1 MGTHK
6 QLPFPEISQV
16 ANLSGE
22 QLMSNANDGVIT
34 ILLVDDIAETR
45 ESIKKLLAFEQEF
58 KVVGTASNGRE
69 GVERAKE
76 LEPDIVIMDINMPDM
91 DGLEAAGLITK
102 SVPAIGVIMM
112 SVQDDPDYM
121 QKAMLA
127 GARFF
132 LTKPVNM
139 DQLYSTIRNVYQQ
152 YAPIRDQLKRLKGQ
166 LDVMPMMVGKSK
178 KEGDRPG
185 HIIAVYSPKGGTGC
199 TTIATSLASG
209 LMKEG
214 IKTLL
219 VDVDLE
225 FGDVGVFLEMKS
237 PTTLVDLV
245 ENADDVDIEYFDSV
259 VSTHNSGVK
268 VLLGPRHP
276 SYGIEV
282 RDNNPEAIA
291 SIINQIAGHYDFVIL
306 DLGKSIDAVSA
317 PLLEMATK
325 IVLIT
330 VPTLPCIKNVKL
342 VLDFFDQ
349 AGFGPEKTML
359 VINKAIDSP
368 SGRVSKVYVPA
379 QRIQS
384 FLKRPVEG
392 LIPLVDEAIILTAI
406 QSGVPVIASDRDTS
420 KDPIKQ
426 LLELSNHVFSSL
438 MGTDSFFEEDDILEE
453 KPKRSG
459 IRGLFGGGR

>member
-1 MGTHK
+1 MSK
-6 QLPFPEISQV
+6 
-16 ANLSGE
+16 SG
-22 QLMSNANDGVIT
+22 DGAIT

-58 KVVGTASNGRE
+58 KVVGSAANGRE
-69 GVERAKE
+69 GVEKAKE

-139 DQLYSTIRNVYQQ
+139 DQLYNTIRNVYEQ
-152 YAPIRDQLKRLKGQ
+152 YKPIRDQMQRLR
-166 LDVMPMMVGKSK
+166 DNIAIMPDLGGTAK

-185 HIIAVYSPKGGTGC
+185 HIIAVYGPKGGTGC

-225 FGDVGVFLEMKS
+225 FGDVGVFLEMRS
-237 PTTLVDLV
+237 PTTISDLV
-245 ENADDVDIEYFDSV
+245 ENADDIDIEYFDSV
-259 VSTHNSGVK
+259 VSTHNSGIK

-276 SYGIEV
+276 SYGIEI
-282 RDNNPEAIA
+282 RDNSPDAIA
-291 SIINQIAGHYDFVIL
+291 SIVNQIAGYYDFVIL
-306 DLGKSIDAVSA
+306 DLGKSINAVTA
-317 PLLEMATK
+317 PLLEMASK
-325 IVLIT
+325 IILIT

-349 AGFGPEKTML
+349 AGFSPEKTML
-359 VINKAIDSP
+359 VINKAVENP
-368 SGRVSKVYVPA
+368 AGRAAKVIVTPPK
-379 QRIQS
+379 IQS
-384 FLKRPVEG
+384 FLRRPVEG
-392 LIPLVDEAIILTAI
+392 LIPLVDETIILNAI

-420 KDPIKQ
+420 KEPIKQ
-426 LLELSNHVFSSL
+426 LIDLSNRIFASL
-438 MGTDSFFEEDDILEE
+438 MGSDSLYEEDLELDE
-453 KPKRSG
+453 KPKKSG
-459 IRGLFGGGR
+459 LGGIFGRGR

>member
-1 MGTHK
+1 
-6 QLPFPEISQV
+6 
-16 ANLSGE
+16 
-22 QLMSNANDGVIT
+22 MSNSSDGAIT

-58 KVVGTASNGRE
+58 KVIGSASNGRE
-69 GVERAKE
+69 GVEKAKE

-102 SVPAIGVIMM
+102 SVPAVGVIMM

-152 YAPIRDQLKRLKGQ
+152 YAPIRDQMQRLKDNMGM
-166 LDVMPMMVGKSK
+166 MPMPTDTSK

-185 HIIAVYSPKGGTGC
+185 HIIAVYGPKGGTGS

-219 VDVDLE
+219 IDVDLE
-225 FGDVGVFLEMKS
+225 FGDVGVFLEMRS
-237 PTTLVDLV
+237 PTTIVDLV
-245 ENADDVDIEYFDSV
+245 ENANDIDIEYFDSV
-259 VSTHNSGVK
+259 VSTHNSGMK

-282 RDNNPEAIA
+282 RDNTPDAIA
-291 SIINQIAGHYDFVIL
+291 SIVDQIAGHYDFVVL
-306 DLGKSIDAVSA
+306 DLGKSINGVTA
-317 PLLEMATK
+317 PLLEMASK
-325 IVLIT
+325 IILIT

-349 AGFGPEKTML
+349 AGFVPEKTML
-359 VINKAIDSP
+359 VINKAVENP
-368 SGRVSKVYVPA
+368 SGRDAKVIVAP
-379 QRIQS
+379 QKIQS

-392 LIPLVDEAIILTAI
+392 LIPLVDETIILNAI

-420 KDPIKQ
+420 KEPIRQ
-426 LLELSNHVFSSL
+426 LLELSNRVYASL
-438 MGTDSFFEEDDILEE
+438 MGSDSLFEEEEEFEE

-459 IRGLFGGGR
+459 LGSLFGRGR

>member
-1 MGTHK
+1 
-6 QLPFPEISQV
+6 
-16 ANLSGE
+16 
-22 QLMSNANDGVIT
+22 
-34 ILLVDDIAETR
+34 
-45 ESIKKLLAFEQEF
+45 
-58 KVVGTASNGRE
+58 
-69 GVERAKE
+69 
-76 LEPDIVIMDINMPDM
+76 MPDM
-91 DGLEAAGLITK
+91 DGLEAAGLITRK
-102 SVPAIGVIMM
+102 VPAVGVIMM

-139 DQLYSTIRNVYQQ
+139 DKLYTTIRSVYEQ
-152 YAPIRDQLKRLKGQ
+152 YGPIRDQIQQIKDSMGALPQVDDK
-166 LDVMPMMVGKSK
+166 PK

-185 HIIAVYSPKGGTGC
+185 HVISVYSPKGGTGC

-219 VDVDLE
+219 IDVDLE

-245 ENADDVDIEYFDSV
+245 ENADDIDIEYFDSV

-276 SYGIEV
+276 TLGIDI
-282 RDNNPEAIA
+282 RDNSPEAVA
-291 SIINQIAGHYDFVIL
+291 SIVNQIAGYYDFVIL

-317 PLLEMATK
+317 PLLEMSSK
-325 IVLIT
+325 IVVIT
-330 VPTLPCIKNVKL
+330 VPTLPCIKNIKL
-342 VLDFFDQ
+342 VLDLFDQ
-349 AGFGPEKTML
+349 TGFSPEKTML
-359 VINKAIDSP
+359 LINKVVENP
-368 SGRVSKVYVPA
+368 SGRASKVIVAP

-392 LIPLVDEAIILTAI
+392 VIPLVDETIILSAI

-420 KDPIKQ
+420 KEPIKQ
-426 LLELSNHVFSSL
+426 LLEFSNHVFTSL
-438 MGTDSFFEEDDILEE
+438 MGSDSLFETDEALEE
-453 KPKRSG
+453 KPKGGLGSFFG
-459 IRGLFGGGR
+459 RGR